1 MNDQEFEAYLKQVR
15 EYSAYRLDRQD
26 GTLIKVGVTCHS
38 NRRKYDNEQYYGSDV
53 VLTVLEEFTGD
64 AYLAETKEMEWQQKL
79 GAKRSISY
87 TQTLK
92 SSGYVNFTSEEQ
104 SVYGSIGAIAAD
116 LGHASPED
124 REKYGIGFE
133 NNDWYIGSDKH
144 KADAARGAA
153 IAAENGTTGF
163 QSGAAGRASGKIIRT
178 CPHCG
183 TTGKGPTM
191 GKWHFDNCK
200 KNPNRKQHKP
210 KDSLF
215 NL

>member
-1 MNDQEFEAYLKQVR
+1 VT
-15 EYSAYRLDRQD
+15 
-26 GTLIKVGVTCHS
+26 TLE
-38 NRRKYDNEQYYGSDV
+38 N
-53 VLTVLEEFTGD
+53 FTGD
-64 AYLAETKEMEWQQKL
+64 AYLAEAKEIEWQQKL
-79 GAKRSISY
+79 GARRSVAY
-87 TQTLK
+87 TQTLRT
-92 SSGYVNFTSEEQ
+92 SGYLNFTPEQQSE
-104 SVYGSIGAIAAD
+104 YGSLGAMVHD
-116 LGHASPED
+116 LGQASPED

-144 KADAARGAA
+144 KADAAKGAA

-183 TTGKGPTM
+183 TTGKGPPM
-191 GKWHFDNCK
+191 GKWHFDNGK

-215 NL
+215 TL